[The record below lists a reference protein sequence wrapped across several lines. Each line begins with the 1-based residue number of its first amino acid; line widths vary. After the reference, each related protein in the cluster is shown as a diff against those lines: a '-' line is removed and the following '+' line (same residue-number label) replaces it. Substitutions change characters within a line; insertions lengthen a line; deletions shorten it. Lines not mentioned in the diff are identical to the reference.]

1 MKCLSRVLPLGAA
14 ALAFASSDSGA
25 FASNVTPLVCQSL
38 AALVPCYGFAA
49 HPKEMGLGSDGRT
62 TLISLSWR
70 HWGDASATA
79 HGRERGNSAPA
90 GAPPTYSYAPAA
102 VTVSHVTRCDGRR
115 AYTTVRIVVDGL
127 TSTYRG
133 CVPHA
138 SFD

>member
-1 MKCLSRVLPLGAA
+1 MRRLSRALLLGTAVF
-14 ALAFASSDSGA
+14 AFAGSDGGA
-25 FASNVTPLVCQSL
+25 FASDVTPVVCQSL

-102 VTVSHVTRCDGRR
+102 VTISHLTRCDGRR
-115 AYTTVRIVVDGL
+115 AYTTVRIVAEGL

-138 SFD
+138 SFG